1 MKTTIGTKVYE
12 ATESAMAPGI
22 AKGATQMNDMTTAP
36 TDAPIRLHLPN
47 GLSFPAELQSFES
60 EDGDAFGW
68 VCLDEGQ
75 APEDW
80 TDDVCWAIN
89 DAGKPSTQPIG
100 WTTLKES
107 KP

>member
-1 MKTTIGTKVYE
+1 
-12 ATESAMAPGI
+12 
-22 AKGATQMNDMTTAP
+22 MNNMHTVP
-36 TDAPIRLHLPN
+36 TDRAVRLHMLN
-47 GLSFPAELQSFES
+47 RLSFTAELQSFES
-60 EDGDAFGW
+60 EDGDGETFGW

-100 WTTLKES
+100 WTTLKEGE
-107 KP
+107 

>member
-1 MKTTIGTKVYE
+1 VNNMHTV
-12 ATESAMAPGI
+12 
-22 AKGATQMNDMTTAP
+22 P
-36 TDAPIRLHLPN
+36 TDRAVRLHMPN
-47 GLSFPAELQSFES
+47 RLSFPAELQPFES
-60 EDGDAFGW
+60 EDGDGETFGW

-100 WTTLKES
+100 WTTLKEA
-107 KP
+107 KDG